1 MILILLII
9 MSEKQNNDILTLGSK
24 KNFQESRNLESSA
37 QRGNT
42 KFYNL
47 NFYNYMLISNRK
59 RRYI

>member
-1 MILILLII
+1 
-9 MSEKQNNDILTLGSK
+9 MSEKQNNDILTLGSN

>member
-1 MILILLII
+1 

-24 KNFQESRNLESSA
+24 KNFQESRNIESSA